1 MVLLSPGASPQ
12 ALLAAMVVKA
22 FCLVICLLLCQV
34 AVKHP
39 CGLTFKA
46 LVDGPGGGCHW
57 FWWWW
62 LLTALENAAER
73 PEGLWAVI
81 NL

>member
-1 MVLLSPGASPQ
+1 
-12 ALLAAMVVKA
+12 
-22 FCLVICLLLCQV
+22 LLLCQV